1 MDDGEWLTLG
11 EAALRLGTSPDALR
25 QRIRRNKV
33 LARRGNDG
41 RPRVFVASERTGQS
55 ERQASACPVLP
66 NRTESGQ
73 TEQTGQDAVI
83 AELRRQLSEQQT
95 RSRLD
100 METALNR
107 QQAAHESALDRA
119 DRQHKAEIDRLSQAH
134 KSAVTALMDRVGRML
149 VERRERRPWWARL
162 FGAPKIAGT

>member
-25 QRIRRNKV
+25 QRIRRNKI

-41 RPRVFVASERTGQS
+41 RPRVFVMSEHTEQTEQVTS
-55 ERQASACPVLP
+55 ICSVLP

-95 RSRLD
+95 QSRLD

-119 DRQHKAEIDRLSQAH
+119 DRQHQAEIIRLSQAH
-134 KSAVTALMDRVGRML
+134 RAGVNALMDRVAALL

-162 FGAPKIAGT
+162 FGAPPR